1 MLKMDNRS
9 SRQWKMRQ
17 KLKELKTK
25 IEMIQISK

>member
-1 MLKMDNRS
+1 MDDRS

>member
-1 MLKMDNRS
+1 MDDRS

-25 IEMIQISK
+25 IEMIEISK